1 MESIYY
7 VISWLCHRRCAHCY
21 DTRFRPYVRD
31 ERDAV
36 VNEAVTNHAR
46 IVANLPD
53 RMTYR
58 ESADGPEKP
67 GRVILSGG

>member
-1 MESIYY
+1 MVTATIAIPAGKNMESIYY

-36 VNEAVTNHAR
+36 VGEAVA
-46 IVANLPD
+46 AAGAKLLAS
-53 RMTYR
+53 
-58 ESADGPEKP
+58 SATTSPSW
-67 GRVILSGG
+67 GR